1 MVDYEKC
8 NSTNQRKKNHIPAV
22 LALTAATMLL
32 ISACSPGQVTTQT
45 ATTTIME
52 TTTMEEETTAAETDM
67 TTAIE
72 TTTQPSESMP
82 GLDEPPEEIQL
93 QPAFPNLVF
102 DRPVQMQHLSS
113 GSADDSGQGRFF
125 VVEQGG
131 RILTFSDPAVEQGE
145 VFLDLGDKIDQ
156 SGQEMGLLGLAFHPR
171 FVENGRFYVNYTR
184 SGSAGMETVIES
196 YLVDPVNPERALPDS
211 GQEVISFTQPYSN
224 HNGGHITFGLDGYLY
239 IASGDGGSRGDPRN
253 YAQRLDNLLG
263 KILRI
268 DVDRSDPGLSYAIP
282 EDNPFLEDNE
292 ALSEIYAYG
301 LRNPW
306 RFSFSDLDDTLWAAD
321 VGQNRIE
328 EINLI
333 TAGGNYGWNPM
344 EGSLCYPDG
353 EADLSCL
360 DESFIL
366 PVHEYDHS
374 QGRSITGGYVYAG
387 MAVPSLQGAY
397 IYGDF
402 ISGRIWALRY
412 ELDSVTGLVTDTA
425 NWLLLETSLR
435 IAAFATD
442 LQSEIY
448 VLDYAD
454 GVIYIISPA

>member
-1 MVDYEKC
+1 M
-8 NSTNQRKKNHIPAV
+8 
-22 LALTAATMLL
+22 
-32 ISACSPGQVTTQT
+32 
-45 ATTTIME
+45 
-52 TTTMEEETTAAETDM
+52 
-67 TTAIE
+67 
-72 TTTQPSESMP
+72 
-82 GLDEPPEEIQL
+82 
-93 QPAFPNLVF
+93 
-102 DRPVQMQHLSS
+102 
-113 GSADDSGQGRFF
+113 
-125 VVEQGG
+125 
-131 RILTFSDPAVEQGE
+131 
-145 VFLDLGDKIDQ
+145 
-156 SGQEMGLLGLAFHPR
+156 
-171 FVENGRFYVNYTR
+171 
-184 SGSAGMETVIES
+184 
-196 YLVDPVNPERALPDS
+196 
-211 GQEVISFTQPYSN
+211 
-224 HNGGHITFGLDGYLY
+224 
-239 IASGDGGSRGDPRN
+239 
-253 YAQRLDNLLG
+253 
-263 KILRI
+263 
-268 DVDRSDPGLSYAIP
+268 
-282 EDNPFLEDNE
+282 
-292 ALSEIYAYG
+292 
-301 LRNPW
+301 
-306 RFSFSDLDDTLWAAD
+306 WAAD

-412 ELDSVTGLVTDTA
+412 ELDSATGLVTDTA

-448 VLDYAD
+448 VLDYAG
-454 GVIYIISPA
+454 GVIYLISPA